1 MKEKEIRN
9 KQAFDKYLQ
18 ILEEDTKSIFDKN
31 RFFEVSCPACG
42 SFSTTDA
49 FFKMGFKYN
58 ECSACKTIYVSPR
71 PRIEDLKTFYE
82 NSDSSKFWINSF
94 FKPVAEARREKIFL
108 PRARYVVKEFPNLSH
123 GKIGDVGAGFGL
135 FLEELAK
142 IWTNARLVAIEPSL
156 EMAALLEKKILRLYP
171 KCLRM

>member
-58 ECSACKTIYVSPR
+58 DVLHVKQSTSAQ
-71 PRIEDLKTFYE
+71 DQ
-82 NSDSSKFWINSF
+82 
-94 FKPVAEARREKIFL
+94 
-108 PRARYVVKEFPNLSH
+108 
-123 GKIGDVGAGFGL
+123 
-135 FLEELAK
+135 ELR
-142 IWTNARLVAIEPSL
+142 T
-156 EMAALLEKKILRLYP
+156 
-171 KCLRM
+171 